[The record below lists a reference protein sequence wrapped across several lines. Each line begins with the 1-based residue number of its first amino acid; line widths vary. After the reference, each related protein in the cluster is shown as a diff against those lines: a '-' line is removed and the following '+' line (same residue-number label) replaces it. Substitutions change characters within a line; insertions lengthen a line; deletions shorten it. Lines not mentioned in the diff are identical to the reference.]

1 MGKQENKCIKEYIDC
16 SRDIVEKTMLR
27 EFGDRIK
34 DNASPDEI
42 KEQIEKFVN
51 KSNIITYANQN
62 ATQLKIG
69 KNASMVICPNHI
81 TYLDESA
88 GVLYRVK
95 DEAVK
100 VLYNSKQFQEEIN
113 ACINKDNPDGLIQMI
128 MRYSILNK
136 GINDA
141 VKHFRTQG
149 EDEGQILENV
159 GKAVEMKEAKGLIE
173 YLQASMK
180 QPINNSA
187 KAKLEHTNKK
197 LKEFGLL

>member
-1 MGKQENKCIKEYIDC
+1 
-16 SRDIVEKTMLR
+16 
-27 EFGDRIK
+27 
-34 DNASPDEI
+34 
-42 KEQIEKFVN
+42 
-51 KSNIITYANQN
+51 
-62 ATQLKIG
+62 
-69 KNASMVICPNHI
+69 
-81 TYLDESA
+81 
-88 GVLYRVK
+88 
-95 DEAVK
+95 
-100 VLYNSKQFQEEIN
+100 
-113 ACINKDNPDGLIQMI
+113 

-149 EDEGQILENV
+149 EDEGQILDNV

-173 YLQASMK
+173 YLQANIK